1 MSKERRKLGQGQNL
15 REILEGRGS
24 QKSLRMMRERLKE
37 NLSSVV
43 ASKPGSRSMK
53 EGEIKY
59 YQMFALYYTICLPPR
74 KEASPITA

>member
-1 MSKERRKLGQGQNL
+1 MSRERRKVGQGKNL

-43 ASKPGSRSMK
+43 ASKPG
-53 EGEIKY
+53 E
-59 YQMFALYYTICLPPR
+59 
-74 KEASPITA
+74 